1 MHIDYLI
8 LGGYQT
14 NCYVLRNPSTSLR
27 VKDNFMP
34 SGDEA
39 QAAMRQAQGCLII
52 DPGLEAEE
60 LLEFLDEQKLN
71 PVAVVLTHGHI
82 DHIAGVTLL
91 RDRYP
96 EIKVYIH
103 NLDAEMLTE
112 PINNLSSMT
121 GMTFVTEPE
130 DVSLKEG
137 DIIDQAG
144 VKLLVLHTPGHT
156 PGGISLYSKQD
167 GVVFVGDT
175 LFADSIGRTD
185 FPGGSMSQLL
195 NSVREKLFSLPEE
208 TKVYPG
214 HGPATTIAREKKNNP
229 FF

>member
-1 MHIDYLI
+1 MKIDYLI
-8 LGGYQT
+8 LGDYET
-14 NCYVLRNPSTSLR
+14 NCYVLREN
-27 VKDNFMP
+27 DA
-34 SGDEA
+34 A
-39 QAAMRQAQGCLII
+39 QDCLVI
-52 DPGLEAEE
+52 DPGLEAGD

-71 PVAVVLTHGHI
+71 PLAVLLTHGHI
-82 DHIAGVTLL
+82 DHIAGLAVL
-91 RDRYP
+91 RSRFA

-112 PINNLSSMT
+112 PKINLSAMT
-121 GMTFVTEPE
+121 GSAFVTEPE
-130 DVSLKEG
+130 DASLKER
-137 DIIDQAG
+137 DIIDLAG

-175 LFADSIGRTD
+175 LFADSIGRSD

-195 NSVREKLFSLPEE
+195 DSVREKLFTLPEE
-208 TKVYPG
+208 TQVYPG
-214 HGPATTIAREKKNNP
+214 HGPATTIAAEKAHNP